1 MIILI
6 AIFLLLLIPAV
17 MLAVRLLRNRAS
29 YLWSL
34 GFFGALVVWPLVLFS
49 RLNMPQVVAFLSWQ
63 PQVFFPFSPELLL
76 DTTSWVFAFALAT
89 QVLSVMMTSVARLSG
104 PNLVAPEIQSGSIN
118 PEDQPPS
125 PTFIALQAPL
135 YQSNNWRAWA
145 GNLAL
150 TSFGLVAVL
159 AGNLL
164 TLVLAW
170 AALDIVELVILLGQ
184 VTTGQQRERV
194 VVAFSARVGGI
205 AVMFM
210 AGIVIWQQAGGLDF
224 SSITPQSSLVLML
237 AAGLRLGILPLHLPF
252 THELPMRR
260 GIGTILRQ
268 VPVAAS
274 LVLLVRTAEIPVP
287 TGVVP
292 YLICFTALAGGF
304 GAIGW
309 LRAADELA
317 GRPYWILTT
326 ASLAMAAALHNQPQ
340 ACLVW
345 SLAALLPGT
354 LLFTTSLRRR
364 ILAPIILLSLL
375 GLTGLPITPTWAG
388 TSIFQPLGATAGVI
402 AQIFSWLTGF
412 FFIGV
417 HAMLLAGYLVH
428 GLRGIMYSD
437 GEPVTQVERWIWL
450 LYFPGLLLLPVIHWL
465 LGWHIRST
473 MGYPWSLPETSLL
486 TWVEGPLAL
495 GLAAAIWYYRPRLV
509 KEVIAVSMTQSARQ
523 WLPVSLFYR
532 FIWGIY
538 RIIAQIIK
546 VISITLEGEAGI
558 LWALVLMVLILV
570 SLQR

>member
-1 MIILI
+1 MLILI
-6 AIFLLLLIPAV
+6 AILLLLLIPAV
-17 MLAVRLLRNRAS
+17 MMLVRLLRNRPN
-29 YLWSL
+29 YLWL
-34 GFFGALVVWPLVLFS
+34 LAFFGALVVLPLVFFS

-63 PQVFFPFSPELLL
+63 PEEFFPFSPELLV
-76 DTTSWVFAFALAT
+76 DTTSWAFALTLAA
-89 QVLSVMMTSVARLSG
+89 QVFSVMMTSVARLSG

-118 PEDQPPS
+118 PEDQSPS
-125 PTFIALQAPL
+125 PTIFTLKASFDP
-135 YQSNNWRAWA
+135 SNNWRAWA
-145 GNLAL
+145 GNLTL

-170 AALDIVELVILLGQ
+170 AALDIVELIILLGQ

-194 VVAFSARVGGI
+194 VVAFSARIGGI

-210 AGIVIWQQAGGLDF
+210 AGIINWQQAGGLDF
-224 SSITPQSSLVLML
+224 TSITPQSSLVLML

-252 THELPMRR
+252 THELHMRR

-292 YLICFTALAGGF
+292 YLIGLTAMAGGF

-317 GRPYWILTT
+317 GRPYWILTS
-326 ASLAMAAALHNQPQ
+326 ASLAMAAALYNQPQ

-364 ILAPIILLSLL
+364 SLALIVLLSII
-375 GLTGLPITPTWAG
+375 GLTGLPLTPTWAG
-388 TSIFQPLGATAGVI
+388 TSIFQPIEETAGVI
-402 AQIFSWLTGF
+402 AQIFSWMAGIT
-412 FFIGV
+412 FFIV
-417 HAMLLAGYLVH
+417 HALLLAGYLIH

-437 GEPVTQVERWIWL
+437 DKQVTQVERWIWP
-450 LYFPGLLLLPVIHWL
+450 LYFPGLLILPVIHWL
-465 LGWHIRST
+465 LGWMLRST
-473 MGYPWSLPETSLL
+473 TGNPWSLPETSLL
-486 TWVEGPLAL
+486 NWVEGSFAL
-495 GLAAAIWYYRPRLV
+495 ILAAVIWYYRPRLV
-509 KEVIAVSMTQSARQ
+509 KQEIEVSMTQAARQ

-532 FIWGIY
+532 LIWWIY
-538 RIIAQIIK
+538 RLFGQFIRL
-546 VISITLEGEAGI
+546 VSVTLEGEAGI
-558 LWALVLMVLILV
+558 LWALVLIVLILV
-570 SLQR
+570 FLQR